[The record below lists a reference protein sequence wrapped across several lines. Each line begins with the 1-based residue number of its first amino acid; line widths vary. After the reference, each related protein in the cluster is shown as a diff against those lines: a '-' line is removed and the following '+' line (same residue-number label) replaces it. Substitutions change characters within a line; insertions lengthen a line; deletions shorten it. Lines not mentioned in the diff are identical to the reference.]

1 MSLAMSAPGGA
12 PSPPPLNGT
21 PAPSA
26 IGGGIGNPPPVG
38 LQDPLAQP
46 PVGEPLQGAFTA
58 VHAMPDGVPEAA
70 RGHYMMLRR
79 WTRMKNIAESRE
91 ISDETLSKL
100 KMRVK
105 QDYEIDERSRVD
117 WKENYRNWLDMALQI
132 AEKKQYPWP
141 DASNVIYPLMTT
153 AALQFN
159 ARAYPAI
166 IRDRDVV
173 KGVVLGSDDGTP
185 TINPLTG
192 APIMTGPQ
200 PIWRIAPGAK
210 QDRAERI
217 GRHMS
222 WQLLDEQEEWEPQTD
237 RLLIVTPIVGTMFRK
252 SYFDPSLK
260 RNVSETVDALRLCV
274 NYYAKSFDTAARQ
287 TELISLYPWEI
298 EERIRDRQFLDPP
311 NGSYGKD
318 QQVEGSDAKNRA
330 VDQDDDDAEVTFLEQ
345 HRRWDLDGDGY
356 AEPYI
361 VTVARD
367 SGEMARIRTGFD
379 MDGIEWNRNGEVRRV
394 EKVQYYTKYGF
405 IPNPDSV
412 IYDIGFGH
420 LLFPLNEA
428 VNTSLNMM
436 FDAGHLQLVGGG
448 FIGSGL
454 SVNTGAVRYQMGEY
468 KPVNVIGG
476 TIRDNIYHMEHPGP
490 SQVLFALL
498 QFLVEAAERVAA
510 VKDVMVGDMPGDNTS
525 GITTL
530 AVIEQGLKVFSAI
543 YKRTHRSLGYEFRK
557 LYRLNRL
564 HLADEQGFG
573 KNKSW
578 ETIKRED
585 YELGSGVEPI
595 SDPQMVTDM
604 QRMGRAQFMLTFKDD
619 PRCDGQEIMVEAWK
633 AAMIPN
639 PKRFLAKN
647 PAPPPGVALKSR
659 ELDIR
664 EKREM
669 TDLALRATHD
679 KATMIKEVAQAEL
692 FLAQARKLD
701 NDAQLDWVEQHLAG
715 LKVQIDALG
724 AITDANQAAAG
735 AGNGAAGG
743 SQAPG

>member
-1 MSLAMSAPGGA
+1 M
-12 PSPPPLNGT
+12 T
-21 PAPSA
+21 PSA
-26 IGGGIGNPPPVG
+26 PVG

-46 PVGEPLQGAFTA
+46 AVGEPLQGAFTA
-58 VHAMPDGVPEAA
+58 VHAMPEGVPEAA

-79 WTRMKNIAESRE
+79 WSRMKNIAESRE
-91 ISDETLSKL
+91 ITDEELGKL

-105 QDYEIDERSRVD
+105 HDYEIDERSRVD
-117 WKENYRNWLDMALQI
+117 WKEHYRDWLDMALQI

-173 KGVVLGSDDGTP
+173 KGVVIGNDDGTP
-185 TINPLTG
+185 AVSPQSG
-192 APIMTGPQ
+192 DPIMTGPQ
-200 PIWRIAPGAK
+200 QPIWKIAPGAK

-311 NGSYGKD
+311 NGTYGKD
-318 QQVEGSDAKNRA
+318 QQVEGSDGKNRA
-330 VDQDDDDAEVTFLEQ
+330 VEQDDDDAETTFLEQ

-379 MDGIEWNRNGEVRRV
+379 MDGIEWNRNGEVRRI

-476 TIRDNIYHMEHPGP
+476 TIRDNIYSMEHQGP
-490 SQVLFALL
+490 SPVLLALL

-543 YKRTHRSLGYEFRK
+543 YKRIHRSLGYEFRK
-557 LYRLNRL
+557 LYRLNRI
-564 HLADEQGFG
+564 HLAAEQGFG
-573 KNKSW
+573 KNKNW
-578 ETIKRED
+578 EIIKRED

-619 PRCDGQEIMVEAWK
+619 PRCDGQEIIVESWK

-639 PKRFLAKN
+639 PQRFLAKN
-647 PAPPPGVALKSR
+647 PSPPPQFALKSR

-669 TDLALRATHD
+669 TDLALRASHD
-679 KATMIKEVAQAEL
+679 KAMMIREVAQAEL
-692 FLAQARKLD
+692 YLAQARKLD

-735 AGNGAAGG
+735 AGDGAAGG
-743 SQAPG
+743 SPASG